1 MPSKKRPNP
10 SPYKRSQLDR
20 IESKVDVLD
29 SRLDSVEKVQVKQ
42 EENLGEHMRRTA
54 LLEAAHASVQAEI
67 KPLTLQRARMEGAL
81 KVIGLIATGVS
92 LMAGCIKIITWIT
105 ALVHAIH

>member
-1 MPSKKRPNP
+1 MPSKKRPNQAP
-10 SPYKRSQLDR
+10 SKRSQLDR
-20 IESKVDVLD
+20 IESKVDGLD

-42 EENLGEHMRRTA
+42 EANLGEHMRRTV
-54 LLEAAHASVQAEI
+54 LLEEAQAATQAEI

-92 LMAGCIKIITWIT
+92 LVAGCIKIVTWIA
-105 ALVHAIH
+105 ALIQAIH